1 MWVGA
6 TESTLFQDFKKSDV
20 LPLCGQEVGLQFVQT
35 HSVSACGKP
44 G

>member
-6 TESTLFQDFKKSDV
+6 TESTLEDFKESDV
-20 LPLCGQEVGLQFVQT
+20 LPLCGQEVGLQVVQT